1 MMGLYFCGPFMYNTL
16 SFEIFYGG
24 LTQMKN
30 FFSALLLGVLLTT
43 GAASAATVVK
53 MSHIGPANVQDNVV
67 HYFVVEFT
75 KRVTERTQGRVTFEL
90 YPDEQLGS
98 EEQRMELMMKD
109 GLNQPVADVAS
120 FAAKGTVLPE
130 LYPSS
135 VPFMFNSYEAAHE
148 FFDHSEYWANL
159 KKLFRE
165 RTGCVLIEAVEEGG
179 FLAFTN
185 SKREIHSPADF
196 PGLKFRGMD
205 EGQVAIFR
213 AFGASG
219 TPIPWGELYMAL
231 KTGVVDGQMNPA
243 FYVLLGSLTE
253 VQKYMTLA
261 NIQYSDQFLVMNG
274 ELFDSFSEEDRAV
287 VLQAAKEANALT
299 RARIEAEDSKQV
311 EKCRE
316 LGMNVYQPTPEEMD
330 SFRTIGQP
338 AYIEWLKSKVSSEWL
353 DSALRDAKAA
363 NEKAGK

>member
-1 MMGLYFCGPFMYNTL
+1 
-16 SFEIFYGG
+16 
-24 LTQMKN
+24 MKKSCL
-30 FFSALLLGVLLTT
+30 FGAFVAVLLLVST
-43 GAASAATVVK
+43 GCAATVVK
-53 MSHIGPANVQDNVV
+53 MSHIGPANLENNIV
-67 HYFVVEFT
+67 HYFVSEFT
-75 KRVTERTQGRVTFEL
+75 KRVTERTEGRITFEL
-90 YPDEQLGS
+90 YPDEQLGT
-98 EEQRMELMMKD
+98 EEQRMELMMKE

-120 FAAKGTVLPE
+120 FAAMGTVLPE

-148 FFDHSEYWANL
+148 FFDNSQYWADL

-205 EGQVAIFR
+205 EGQVAIFK

-219 TPIPWGELYMAL
+219 TPIPWSELYMAL

-243 FYVLLGSLTE
+243 FYVLLGSLPE

-274 ELFDSFSEEDRAV
+274 DLFDSFSADDQKV
-287 VLQAAKEANALT
+287 ILQAAKEANALT
-299 RARIEAEDSKQV
+299 RTRIEAEDSQQV

-316 LGMNVYQPTPEEMD
+316 LGMKVYAPTSAEMD

-338 AYIEWLKSKVSSEWL
+338 AYIEWLKTKVAPEWL
-353 DSALRDAKAA
+353 ESALRDAKAA
-363 NEKAGK
+363 NEKTAK

>member
-1 MMGLYFCGPFMYNTL
+1 MKKSVL
-16 SFEIFYGG
+16 SVF
-24 LTQMKN
+24 L
-30 FFSALLLGVLLTT
+30 AVLF
-43 GAASAATVVK
+43 AVNVADAATVVK
-53 MSHIGPANVQDNVV
+53 MSHIGPANVESNIV
-67 HYFVVEFT
+67 HYFVTEFT
-75 KRVTERTQGRVTFEL
+75 KRVTERTEGRITFEL
-90 YPDEQLGS
+90 YPDEQLGT

-109 GLNQPVADVAS
+109 GLNQPLADVAS
-120 FAAKGTVLPE
+120 FAAMGTVLPE

-135 VPFMFNSYEAAHE
+135 VPFLFNSYEAAHE
-148 FFDHSEYWANL
+148 FFDNSEYWANL

-185 SKREIHSPADF
+185 SKREIRSPADF

-219 TPIPWGELYMAL
+219 TPIPWSELYMAL

-243 FYVLLGSLTE
+243 FYVLLGSLPE

-274 ELFDSFSEEDRAV
+274 ELFDSFSPEDQKVIAA
-287 VLQAAKEANALT
+287 AAKEANALT
-299 RARIEAEDSKQV
+299 RARIEAEDSQQV
-311 EKCRE
+311 QRCRE
-316 LGMNVYQPTPEEMD
+316 LGMNVYAPIPEEMD
-330 SFRTIGQP
+330 AFRSIGQP
-338 AYIEWLKSKVSSEWL
+338 AYIEWLKSKVAPEWIE
-353 DSALRDAKAA
+353 SALRDAAAA
-363 NEKAGK
+363 NEKTAK

>member
-1 MMGLYFCGPFMYNTL
+1 MKK
-16 SFEIFYGG
+16 IFAGAVAAAM
-24 LTQMKN
+24 LMC
-30 FFSALLLGVLLTT
+30 SACVSL
-43 GAASAATVVK
+43 AAVNVK
-53 MSHIGPANVQDNVV
+53 MSHIGPADPDNNIV
-67 HYFVVEFT
+67 HYFVKEFT
-75 KRVTERTQGRVTFEL
+75 TRVTERTGGNIVFEL
-90 YPDEQLGS
+90 YPDEQLGN

-120 FAAKGTVLPE
+120 FAALGTLIPE
-130 LYPSS
+130 IYPSS
-135 VPFMFNSYEAAHE
+135 IPFMFNSYEAAHE
-148 FFDHSEYWANL
+148 FFDNGSYWANV

-165 RTGCVLIEAVEEGG
+165 RTGCELIEVVEEGG

-185 SKREIHSPADF
+185 SKHAIHSPADF

-205 EGQVAIFR
+205 EGQVAIFK

-243 FYVLLGSLTE
+243 FYVLLGSLPE

-274 ELFDSFSEEDRAV
+274 DLYDSLSDEERAV
-287 VLQAAKEANALT
+287 IAAAAKEANALT
-299 RARIEAEDSKQV
+299 RTRIEAEDSQQV

-316 LGMNVYQPTPEEMD
+316 LGMEVYAPNAEEMD
-330 SFRTIGQP
+330 SFRDIGQP
-338 AYIEWLKSKVSSEWL
+338 EYVKWLRSKVPAEWI
-353 DSALRDAKAA
+353 DSAIADAKAA
-363 NEKAGK
+363 NEKTAK

>member
-1 MMGLYFCGPFMYNTL
+1 
-16 SFEIFYGG
+16 
-24 LTQMKN
+24 MKKSYL
-30 FFSALLLGVLLTT
+30 FGAALAVLLAVSTA
-43 GAASAATVVK
+43 GAATVVK
-53 MSHIGPANVQDNVV
+53 MSHVGPANRENNIV
-67 HYFVVEFT
+67 HYFVDEFT
-75 KRVTERTQGRVTFEL
+75 KRVTERTEGRITFEL
-90 YPDEQLGS
+90 YPDEQLGT
-98 EEQRMELMMKD
+98 EEQRMELMMKE

-120 FAAKGTVLPE
+120 FAAMGTVLPE

-148 FFDHSEYWANL
+148 FFDNSVYWADL

-185 SKREIHSPADF
+185 SKREIKSPADF

-205 EGQVAIFR
+205 EGQVAIFK

-219 TPIPWGELYMAL
+219 TPIPWSELYMAL

-243 FYVLLGSLTE
+243 FYVLLGSLPE
-253 VQKYMTLA
+253 VQKFMTLA

-274 ELFDSFSEEDRAV
+274 DLFDSFSADDQKV
-287 VLQAAKEANALT
+287 ILQAAKEANALT
-299 RARIEAEDSKQV
+299 RARIEAEDSTQV

-316 LGMNVYQPTPEEMD
+316 LGMKVYAPTPAEMD

-338 AYIEWLKSKVSSEWL
+338 AYIEWLKSKVSPEWL
-353 DSALRDAKAA
+353 ESALRDAKAA
-363 NEKAGK
+363 NEKTAK

>member
-1 MMGLYFCGPFMYNTL
+1 
-16 SFEIFYGG
+16 
-24 LTQMKN
+24 MKKICL
-30 FFSALLLGVLLTT
+30 FAAAMAALLAVGS
-43 GAASAATVVK
+43 ADAATVIK
-53 MSHIGPANVQDNVV
+53 MSHIGPANVETNVV
-67 HYFVVEFT
+67 HYFVSEFT
-75 KRVTERTQGRVTFEL
+75 KRVTERTDGRVTFEL

-109 GLNQPVADVAS
+109 GLNQPMADVAS
-120 FAAKGTVLPE
+120 FAAMGTVLPE

-135 VPFMFNSYEAAHE
+135 IPFMFNSYEAAHV
-148 FFDHSEYWANL
+148 FFDSSDYWANL

-185 SKREIHSPADF
+185 SQREIHSPADF

-205 EGQVAIFR
+205 EGQVALFT

-243 FYVLLGSLTE
+243 FYVLLGSLHE

-274 ELFDSFSEEDRAV
+274 DLFDSLSAEDQAV
-287 VLQAAKEANALT
+287 VLAAAKEANALT
-299 RARIEAEDSKQV
+299 RARIEAEDSQQV
-311 EKCRE
+311 EKCRSF
-316 LGMNVYQPTPEEMD
+316 GMKVYAPTAEEMD
-330 SFRTIGQP
+330 AFRSIGQP
-338 AYIEWLKSKVSSEWL
+338 AYIEWLKSKVSPEWL
-353 DSALRDAKAA
+353 DSALRDAQAA
-363 NEKAGK
+363 NEKAAKQ

>member
-1 MMGLYFCGPFMYNTL
+1 MKK
-16 SFEIFYGG
+16 SFLF
-24 LTQMKN
+24 
-30 FFSALLLGVLLTT
+30 GVL
-43 GAASAATVVK
+43 AALFAVNAACAATAVK
-53 MSHIGPANVQDNVV
+53 MSHVGPAHAENNIV
-67 HYFVVEFT
+67 HYFVSEFT
-75 KRVTERTQGRVTFEL
+75 KRVTERTKGRITFEL
-90 YPDEQLGS
+90 YPDEQLGT

-120 FAAKGTVLPE
+120 FAAMGTVLPE

-148 FFDHSEYWANL
+148 FFDNSEYWANL

-205 EGQVAIFR
+205 EGQVAIFK

-219 TPIPWGELYMAL
+219 TPIPWSELYMAL

-243 FYVLLGSLTE
+243 FYVLLGSLPE

-274 ELFDSFSEEDRAV
+274 ELFDSFSPEDQKV
-287 VLQAAKEANALT
+287 IVEAAKEANALT
-299 RARIEAEDSKQV
+299 RARIEAEDSQQV

-316 LGMNVYQPTPEEMD
+316 LGMKVYAPKPEEMD
-330 SFRTIGQP
+330 AFRTIGQP
-338 AYIEWLKSKVSSEWL
+338 AFIEWLKSKVAPEWIEL
-353 DSALRDAKAA
+353 ALRDAKAA
-363 NEKAGK
+363 NEKTAK

>member
-1 MMGLYFCGPFMYNTL
+1 MRISVIGKTALACALAMGLN
-16 SFEIFYGG
+16 
-24 LTQMKN
+24 
-30 FFSALLLGVLLTT
+30 
-43 GAASAATVVK
+43 GAAGAVTVVK
-53 MSHIGPANVQDNVV
+53 MSHIGPANVENNVV
-67 HYFVVEFT
+67 HYFVKEFAS
-75 KRVTERTQGRVTFEL
+75 RIAERTQGNVTFEL

-98 EEQRMELMMKD
+98 EEQRMELMKD
-109 GLNQPVADVAS
+109 GLTQPVADVSS
-120 FAAKGTVLPE
+120 FAAMGTVLPE

-135 VPFMFNSYEAAHE
+135 VPFMFNGYEAAHV
-148 FFDHSEYWANL
+148 FFDESEYWANL

-185 SKREIHSPADF
+185 SKREIRSPADF

-205 EGQVAIFR
+205 EGQVAIFK

-243 FYVLLGSLTE
+243 FYVLLGSLPE

-274 ELFDSFSEEDRAV
+274 DLFDSFTDEERAV
-287 VLQAAKEANALT
+287 ILEAAKEANRLT
-299 RARIEAEDSKQV
+299 RARIEAEDSQQV
-311 EKCRE
+311 EKCRR
-316 LGMNVYQPTPEEMD
+316 LGMQVYAPTSAEMEQ
-330 SFRTIGQP
+330 FRSVGQP
-338 AYIEWLKSKVSSEWL
+338 AYIEWLKSKVPAEWL
-353 DSALRDAKAA
+353 EAALRDAKAA
-363 NEKAGK
+363 NEKAAAK